1 MGTCESVFSILAD
14 DMGLGKTLTM
24 ISLLL
29 KTREAEKHNSDSSD
43 TENAPARSAKP
54 KGGTLVVCPASLINQ
69 WSSELERRT
78 KRGLASY
85 EMYHGPKR
93 ETKPKRYDSF
103 LY

>member
-1 MGTCESVFSILAD
+1 MTSYIIHLTHFTAD

-29 KTREAEKHNSDSSD
+29 KTKEIEGDCDDSD
-43 TENAPARSAKP
+43 TENDQPKSLKP
-54 KGGTLVVCPASLINQ
+54 RGRTLVVCPASLIHQ

-93 ETKPKRYDSF
+93 ETKPKR
-103 LY
+103 